1 MKIQKI
7 NENIRIMANDTDKKI
22 KKPNRIRF
30 WIKLILTLVLFG
42 AMLVLIT
49 FLPFFNVARIEV
61 NGNLHYD
68 AETYIN
74 AIEADVGD
82 NGFKFISGGLLNILS
97 FRYGRSELNILE
109 NYPYVKDVIVR
120 YVIPDRVVIDVI
132 ERKPVVLVPYYGTY
146 LVMDNEGYIVDSVK
160 DPGDEN
166 LPVVRG
172 FVFDNYEIGHA
183 LIVDNPQ
190 KIKQLVKLTS
200 QIRESDEVGG
210 YTLSDKILF
219 YDVNDINNILVTLNE
234 ELIVNLGDLRDLRYR
249 LDTLKEILKSA
260 LKNEK
265 GLLDFTA
272 GENPV
277 FIQNYQ

>member
-1 MKIQKI
+1 MS
-7 NENIRIMANDTDKKI
+7 NNTEKKI
-22 KKPNRIRF
+22 KRLNKMRF

-42 AMLVLIT
+42 VILVLIT
-49 FLPFFNVARIEV
+49 FLPFFNVVRIEV

-74 AIEADVGD
+74 AIEADIGD
-82 NGFKFISGGLLNILS
+82 NGFKFVSGSLLNILS

-109 NYPYVKDVIVR
+109 NYPYVKDVMVR
-120 YVIPDRVVIDVI
+120 YVIPDRIVIDVI

-146 LVMDNEGYIVDSVK
+146 LVMDKEGYIVDSVK

-166 LPVVRG
+166 LPVVKG
-172 FVFDNYEIGHA
+172 LNFDNYVIGQA
-183 LIVDNPQ
+183 LVVDNPE
-190 KIKQLVKLTS
+190 KVKQLTKLIS
-200 QIRESDEVGG
+200 QIKESDEAGG
-210 YTLSDKILF
+210 YTLNDKILF
-219 YDVNDINNILVTLNE
+219 YDVNDVNNILMTINE
-234 ELIVNLGDLRDLRYR
+234 ELVVKLGDLKDLRYR

-260 LKNEK
+260 LKDEK

-277 FIQNYQ
+277 FIQK

>member
-7 NENIRIMANDTDKKI
+7 NESNRVMSNNTEKKI
-22 KKPNRIRF
+22 KRLNKMRF

-42 AMLVLIT
+42 VILVLIT
-49 FLPFFNVARIEV
+49 FLPFFNVVRIEV

-74 AIEADVGD
+74 AIEADIGD
-82 NGFKFISGGLLNILS
+82 NGFKFVSGSLLNILS

-109 NYPYVKDVIVR
+109 NYPYVKDVMVR
-120 YVIPDRVVIDVI
+120 YVIPDRIVIDVI

-146 LVMDNEGYIVDSVK
+146 LVMDKEGYIVDSVK

-166 LPVVRG
+166 LPVVKG
-172 FVFDNYEIGHA
+172 LNFDNYVIGQA
-183 LIVDNPQ
+183 LVVDNPE
-190 KIKQLVKLTS
+190 KVKQLTKLIS
-200 QIRESDEVGG
+200 QIKESDEAGG
-210 YTLSDKILF
+210 YTLNDKILF
-219 YDVNDINNILVTLNE
+219 YDVNDVNNILMTINE
-234 ELIVNLGDLRDLRYR
+234 ELVVKLGDLKDLRYR

-260 LKNEK
+260 LKDEK

-277 FIQNYQ
+277 FIQK

>member
-1 MKIQKI
+1 MS
-7 NENIRIMANDTDKKI
+7 NNTEKKL
-22 KKPNRIRF
+22 KRKNRIRF

-42 AMLVLIT
+42 VMLVLIT
-49 FLPFFNVARIEV
+49 FLPFFSVDEIEV

-82 NGFKFISGGLLNILS
+82 NGFKFISGSLLNILS
-97 FRYGRSELNILE
+97 FRYGRSELNILK

-120 YVIPDRVVIDVI
+120 YMIPDRIVIDVI

-160 DPGDEN
+160 DPGNEY
-166 LPVVRG
+166 LPVVKG
-172 FVFDNYEIGHA
+172 FNFDNYEIGHA

-190 KIKQLVKLTS
+190 KIKQLVKLIS
-200 QIRESDEVGG
+200 QIRESDESGG
-210 YTLSDKILF
+210 YTLRDKIVF
-219 YDVNDINNILVTLNE
+219 YDVNDVNNILVTLNE
-234 ELIVNLGDLRDLRYR
+234 ELVINLGDLRDLRYR

-260 LKNEK
+260 IKNEK

-277 FIQNYQ
+277 FIQKQQ